1 MQNFEQIYQTE
12 YVLPPT
18 SSICFVSVIKKTDI
32 AAETLSKNKL
42 AFHLISQKF
51 HDELFEKVYHPERI
65 TRMARECKMELVDYL
80 NLI

>member
-1 MQNFEQIYQTE
+1 MQNFKQVYQTE
-12 YVLPPT
+12 IILPT
-18 SSICFVSVIKKTDI
+18 GGAGVFDSIKKTTDI

-42 AFHLISQKF
+42 AFYLISQKF